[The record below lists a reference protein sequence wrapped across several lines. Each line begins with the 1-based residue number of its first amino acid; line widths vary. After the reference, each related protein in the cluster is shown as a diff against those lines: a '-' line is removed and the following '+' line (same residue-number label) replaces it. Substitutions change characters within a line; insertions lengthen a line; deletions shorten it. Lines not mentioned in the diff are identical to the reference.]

1 MAGIYLHFPFCK
13 QACSYCNFHFST
25 SHKNKGALIKSMYKE
40 IDLRADFFDDKII
53 ESIYFGGGSPS
64 LLDPKTIGNFIL
76 KIKSIFKVSRMV
88 EITLEINP
96 DDSSLDYL
104 LKLKENKINRLSI
117 GVQSFLK
124 EDLILMN
131 RVHSVDQSFKTLND
145 VKHNFDN
152 FSIDL
157 IYGLPYSNI
166 DKWKFNLD
174 TALSFNPPHI
184 SSYILTVE
192 PKTALKRKIDKGEV
206 ALIEE
211 NEIENQYRYMVSY
224 LESLGYI
231 NYEFSSFTNSGKYS
245 INNNGYWHGK
255 PYLGIG
261 PSAHSYDGKNK
272 RSWNVKQNN
281 LYINSIQENKLFF
294 TEEILSQNDRFNE
307 IIMTGLRTS
316 SGVSLKLIKKIIGK
330 KYADFL
336 EENSKKRVLLND
348 LYWDGDSLHV
358 SKKSKFLSDGIASE
372 LFILN

>member
-25 SHKNKGALIKSMYKE
+25 SLKNKGALIKSMHKE

-64 LLDPKTIGNFIL
+64 LLDPKTLGNFIL

-131 RVHSVDQSFKTLND
+131 RVHSVDQSFKILND
-145 VKHNFDN
+145 VKYNFDN

-316 SGVSLKLIKKIIGK
+316 SGVSLKLIKKVIGK

-348 LYWDGDSLHV
+348 LYWDGDYLHV
-358 SKKSKFLSDGIASE
+358 SEKSKFLSDGIASE

>member
-25 SHKNKGALIKSMYKE
+25 SLKNKGALIKSMHKE
-40 IDLRADFFDDKII
+40 IDLRADFFNDEII

-64 LLDPKTIGNFIL
+64 LLDPKTLGNFIL

-316 SGVSLKLIKKIIGK
+316 SGVSLKLIKKVIGK

-348 LYWDGDSLHV
+348 LYWDGDYLHV

>member
-25 SHKNKGALIKSMYKE
+25 SLKNKGALIKSMHKE

-64 LLDPKTIGNFIL
+64 LLDPKTLGNFIL

-96 DDSSLDYL
+96 DDYSLDYL

-131 RVHSVDQSFKTLND
+131 RVHSVDQSFKILND
-145 VKHNFDN
+145 VKYNFDN

-206 ALIEE
+206 SLIDE
-211 NEIENQYRYMVSY
+211 NEIEKQYRYMVSF

-281 LYINSIQENKLFF
+281 LYINSIQENKLLF

-316 SGVSLKLIKKIIGK
+316 SGVSLKHIKKEIGT

-336 EENSKKRVLLND
+336 EENSKKRVFLND